1 MTAPSLPTPA
11 VAVEEVPASAR
22 MVQLLA
28 GFQVSQALFVV
39 AELDVAAALG
49 TGSRTVPDLAAAVG
63 AEPAA
68 LRRLLRSLAGL
79 GLFRSD
85 GQDGFAV
92 TPLGATLAS
101 DAPGS
106 LRDLALTWMQTHYAP
121 FGDLLETVRSGE
133 PAATRFYGQPYFD
146 WLAGDA
152 ERVARFTGAMA
163 ALTAGVKA
171 GAVQGYTLPGG
182 LTVVDVG
189 GADGALLLML
199 LGADPN
205 PGRRGVV
212 FDRPHVVSAASARLA
227 GSALAGRIEVVG
239 GDFFEAVPAG
249 DVHLLSMVLHDW
261 ADEPARRLLRTVAA
275 AGRPGS
281 RLVALE
287 LVMPSD
293 DAPHLARMIDLTM
306 LGMLTGRERT
316 AAEHEGL
323 LASAGFRLDAIQTTP
338 TPISIIEATRT

>member
-1 MTAPSLPTPA
+1 MTAPSPFTPA
-11 VAVEEVPASAR
+11 VAVEEVPAQVR

-28 GFQVSQALFVV
+28 GFQVSQALYVV
-39 AELDVAAALG
+39 AELDIAAALEAG
-49 TGSRTVPDLAAAVG
+49 PRTVPDLAAAVG
-63 AEPAA
+63 ADPAA

-101 DAPGS
+101 DAPDS
-106 LRDLALTWMQTHYAP
+106 VRDVALTWMETHYAP
-121 FGDLLETVRSGE
+121 FGELLGTVRTGE

-146 WLAGDA
+146 WLAGDGA
-152 ERVARFTGAMA
+152 QVARFTGAMA
-163 ALTAGVKA
+163 ALTTGVKA

-182 LTVVDVG
+182 QTVVDVG
-189 GADGALLLML
+189 GADGAMLLVL
-199 LGADPN
+199 LGADPD

-212 FDRPHVVSAASARLA
+212 FDRPHVVPAASARLA
-227 GSALAGRIEVVG
+227 DSPLAGRVDVVG

-249 DVHLLSMVLHDW
+249 DVHLLSLVLHDW

-293 DAPHLARMIDLTM
+293 DSPHLARMIDLTM

-316 AAEHEGL
+316 AAEHEEL
-323 LASAGFRLDAIQTTP
+323 LASAGFRLDAIRATP
-338 TPISIIEATRT
+338 TPMSIIEATRT